1 VVQELQEQQA
11 TLQLQLERLQNAVDS
26 IRQRLDRIERELG
39 IG

>member
-39 IG
+39 LG

>member
-11 TLQLQLERLQNAVDS
+11 TLQLQRLQNAVDS

>member
-1 VVQELQEQQA
+1 VVQELQQQQA
-11 TLQLQLERLQNAVDS
+11 TLQLERLQNAVDS